1 MKNYAETE
9 EDINN
14 VEAWAEVVK
23 DIMYIVPEKLRV
35 PILTL
40 AIETEEAERPVRNF
54 DKPIHFVSS
63 DRLRYRHSIMR
74 LRSLVVQVFT
84 RHIVNNHSPEEAAEI
99 LFARHRYGHGSGDL
113 SDYLRNILPGLRQA
127 RKE

>member
-14 VEAWAEVVK
+14 VAAWAEVVK
-23 DIMYIVPEKLRV
+23 DIMYIMPEKLRI

-74 LRSLVVQVFT
+74 LRSLVIQVFT
-84 RHIVNNHSPEEAAEI
+84 CHIVNNHSPEEATKI
-99 LFARHRYGHGSGDL
+99 LLAHHRHGHGSGDL